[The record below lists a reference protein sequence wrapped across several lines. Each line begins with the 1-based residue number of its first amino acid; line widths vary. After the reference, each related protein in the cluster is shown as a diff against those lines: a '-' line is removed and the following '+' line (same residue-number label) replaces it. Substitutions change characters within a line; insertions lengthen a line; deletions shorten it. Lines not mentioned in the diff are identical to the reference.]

1 MISWPDGRQINR
13 SRKQRLNER
22 RPLMMELY
30 LFREVGGKAHE
41 ASRGLGTTDSGKVNE
56 RRDSTL
62 ETRGSPELEEGRE
75 DGGGRRNEG
84 RKEAKGGEG
93 RRDAKEAKG
102 GVDGVSS

>member
-62 ETRGSPELEEGRE
+62 ETRGSPELEE
-75 DGGGRRNEG
+75 
-84 RKEAKGGEG
+84 KEERTEGEG
-93 RRDAKEAKG
+93 GTREERRRKGEKEEGTRRKRR
-102 GVDGVSS
+102 VEWME